1 MSDVFFYDF
10 DFGIKGV
17 FPKHISLNITKKYAG
32 YGTFEVHFSRKET
45 SLIDILSSEEY
56 LLVDCE
62 HGQAVVTGWRIDE
75 DIAVFGKTPEWLM
88 TKRVISDFSRL
99 SEKSE
104 KIAYSAVT
112 DGMGDFVE
120 NSAEKGIGETRDY
133 EISAPKTVYD
143 VVCEALEGEKTG
155 FRLYADFD
163 EKAFRFEVYKG
174 DETDVIFSETLK
186 NAQRMNYTKEMENR
200 ATGGVWFEKTET
212 DGTRKW
218 VKTDDGENS
227 GARRW
232 NAILKGIKT
241 DCEAE
246 SEVKKLAPSEQIEC
260 KVRRLEF
267 EKDYRLGDV
276 VTLQFEYEGLRKV
289 LKRRI
294 CAVEISSDGGE
305 LGFIPILEDE

>member
-10 DFGIKGV
+10 DFGIKGI

-45 SLIDILSSEEY
+45 ALIDILSSEEY
-56 LLVDCE
+56 LLIDCE

-88 TKRVISDFSRL
+88 TKRVVSEFEKL
-99 SEKSE
+99 SENSE

-120 NSAEKGIGETRDY
+120 IGDERGIGETRDY
-133 EISAPKTVYD
+133 EISAPRTVYD
-143 VVCEALEGEKTG
+143 AVCEALEGDGLG

-163 EKAFRFEVYKG
+163 EKVFRFEIYKG
-174 DETDVIFSETLK
+174 EETDVIFSETLK
-186 NAQRMNYTKEMENR
+186 NAYQMNYTKEMEKW

-212 DGTRKW
+212 DGTRNW
-218 VKTDDGENS
+218 VKTDDGEMS

-246 SEVKKLAPSEQIEC
+246 SEAKKLTPSEQIEC
-260 KVRRLEF
+260 KTRRLEF
-267 EKDYRLGDV
+267 GKDYNLGDV
-276 VTLQFEYEGLRKV
+276 VRLQFECEGLRKA
-289 LKRRI
+289 LKRRV
-294 CAVEISSDGGE
+294 CAVEMYSDGGE
-305 LGFIPILEDE
+305 LGFTPILEDE